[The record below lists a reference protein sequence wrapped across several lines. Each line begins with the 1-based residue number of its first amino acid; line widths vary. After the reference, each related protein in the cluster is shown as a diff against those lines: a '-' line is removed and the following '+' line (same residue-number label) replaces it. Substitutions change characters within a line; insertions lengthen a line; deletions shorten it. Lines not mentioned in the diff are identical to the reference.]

1 MNFSES
7 KLPSSTRELESY
19 WAQCVREN
27 FNFSRINIHGK
38 ETNFNLP
45 VVYFDMSDVVADK
58 IAFIGR
64 RIDFYSQPV
73 SMVDFE
79 LNVLGEINP
88 ETQLGDLLSSIKH
101 LRPTADV
108 YGLFARYKYIDRS
121 VYCAITVC
129 YVDKDF
135 GAEMET
141 AVIEI
146 GEDENAYILP
156 IAISEEAL
164 DYYTFDN
171 LARLA
176 YWLGNFWVGVQY
188 EVNNRPE
195 EFRIIEQRGPIS
207 SNQEAELRQE
217 KRAILIKRI
226 IPVDADGNEIKYGS
240 TDSGRK
246 YTLPVW
252 GVRGHPRKLPDGRI
266 TFVRPYP
273 KGKDRKNPNALVNK
287 EYKFVEDK
295 IDLDTEVSEEG
306 NGL

>member
-1 MNFSES
+1 M
-7 KLPSSTRELESY
+7 
-19 WAQCVREN
+19 
-27 FNFSRINIHGK
+27 
-38 ETNFNLP
+38 
-45 VVYFDMSDVVADK
+45 
-58 IAFIGR
+58 
-64 RIDFYSQPV
+64 
-73 SMVDFE
+73 
-79 LNVLGEINP
+79 
-88 ETQLGDLLSSIKH
+88 
-101 LRPTADV
+101 
-108 YGLFARYKYIDRS
+108 
-121 VYCAITVC
+121 
-129 YVDKDF
+129 
-135 GAEMET
+135 
-141 AVIEI
+141 
-146 GEDENAYILP
+146 
-156 IAISEEAL
+156 
-164 DYYTFDN
+164 
-171 LARLA
+171 
-176 YWLGNFWVGVQY
+176 GVQY